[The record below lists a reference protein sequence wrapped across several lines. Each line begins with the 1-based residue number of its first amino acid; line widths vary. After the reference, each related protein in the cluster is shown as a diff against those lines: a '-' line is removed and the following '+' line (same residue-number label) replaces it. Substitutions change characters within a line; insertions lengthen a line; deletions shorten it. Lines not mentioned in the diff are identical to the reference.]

1 LTIDCQN
8 TTSGLAG
15 GTMTGGTARCFGGL
29 GGRGRLE
36 IEILSARRPA
46 QSGAWQAQSHMG
58 YPRHHPPGHNNLAA
72 LEPPVPTATATFS
85 GSQTD
90 VQIVALG
97 DASTAGY
104 RLPKSEAWPAKLEA
118 LLRQRGISAHV
129 ANQGIPGDTSDG
141 MLHRLDDAVPNGMR
155 VVVFTCCGVD
165 NRSPQERVHDHNGNI
180 KAIVARL
187 RTRGIAVVFIGQG
200 LAGKMVRDE
209 TGANIAQ
216 SAGASWCGWGLEGV
230 AAEDI
235 EYTPTGCH
243 ATAKGHDAVAARVLP
258 CVMAGL
264 GQKG

>member
-1 LTIDCQN
+1 MAEA
-8 TTSGLAG
+8 SGSEQG
-15 GTMTGGTARCFGGL
+15 PHERRKSHTM
-29 GGRGRLE
+29 
-36 IEILSARRPA
+36 P
-46 QSGAWQAQSHMG
+46 
-58 YPRHHPPGHNNLAA
+58 LAA
-72 LEPPVPTATATFS
+72 LREALA
-85 GSQTD
+85 
-90 VQIVALG
+90 IVALG

-118 LLRQRGISAHV
+118 LLRQRGIIAHV

-141 MLHRLDDAVPNGMR
+141 MLHRLDDAVPNGIR

-165 NRSPQERVHDHNGNI
+165 NRSPQEHVRDHNGNI
-180 KAIVARL
+180 KAIVTRL

-200 LAGKMVRDE
+200 LAGKMVRDQ

-235 EYTPTGCH
+235 EYTPTGRH

-258 CVMAGL
+258 CVMAAL